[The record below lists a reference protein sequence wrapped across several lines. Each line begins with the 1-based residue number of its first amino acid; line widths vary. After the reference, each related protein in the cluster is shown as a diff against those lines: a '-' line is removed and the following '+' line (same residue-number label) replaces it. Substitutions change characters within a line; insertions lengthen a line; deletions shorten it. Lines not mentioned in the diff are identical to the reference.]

1 MNFSRF
7 NVTLIH
13 FFFLFLPR
21 QRDTDDRWHGW
32 FLSPLTNKTT
42 AFARC
47 SMKRQTWREAAEP
60 SCKNICVLFQPG
72 LWMSSQQNSW
82 SPFSSWCE
90 ILYIKNNQVQIMIV
104 TASYTVKCVFQIF
117 TSGDLFLHHLSATSH
132 NLWIINHRVRQSENG
147 SFSFI
152 SFHLDSLL
160 MTRISAPF
168 SSFSRWLS
176 DLSSVKI
183 WDDEG
188 KEMKLGKIKWS

>member
-1 MNFSRF
+1 
-7 NVTLIH
+7 
-13 FFFLFLPR
+13 
-21 QRDTDDRWHGW
+21 
-32 FLSPLTNKTT
+32 
-42 AFARC
+42 
-47 SMKRQTWREAAEP
+47 
-60 SCKNICVLFQPG
+60 
-72 LWMSSQQNSW
+72 
-82 SPFSSWCE
+82 
-90 ILYIKNNQVQIMIV
+90 MIV

-188 KEMKLGKIKWS
+188 KEMKLGKIKWSQRHSYTVKSAIHRWADHEFMLHSDRSCDDE